1 MLPVTTYASRRA
13 WCAVDQRQRTART
26 VPKKARRMGRRRGR
40 GLESVQ
46 RVYSA
51 QAVSDFYLGLRGI
64 KWQERRSTSK
74 TTEEL
79 SHAPSSIH
87 RPLGFSFSLNRIR
100 VACRRRSGPLLS
112 ARAPVGLSRQLPVLK
127 PSSMLGDRVRY
138 RCPLRAKSALCL
150 RTSKKLKTP
159 AGDEP
164 TAPCRPGI
172 HTSQFAISGAQQ
184 PGAAG
189 TRHFE
194 PVAGSPTDVSA
205 STSSQATFLDTLH
218 RRRTMDW

>member
-1 MLPVTTYASRRA
+1 MAGTTFN
-13 WCAVDQRQRTART
+13 
-26 VPKKARRMGRRRGR
+26 
-40 GLESVQ
+40 LE
-46 RVYSA
+46 
-51 QAVSDFYLGLRGI
+51 
-64 KWQERRSTSK
+64 

-138 RCPLRAKSALCL
+138 RCPLRAESALCL

-159 AGDEP
+159 AGDVTDGP
-164 TAPCRPGI
+164 LPPWHSYLSVRDFRGPATGCRRDTTFRARCGLA
-172 HTSQFAISGAQQ
+172 HGRFSVD
-184 PGAAG
+184 
-189 TRHFE
+189 E
-194 PVAGSPTDVSA
+194 
-205 STSSQATFLDTLH
+205 SQATFLDTLH